1 MLAGNDPSHFQ
12 YWSLGLV
19 GARPVEERKGADR
32 GIDGRLYF
40 HVDTSGKTQQT
51 IFSVKAGQNIN
62 VAYVRDL
69 RGVIEREKAAIGVL
83 ITMEE
88 PTKPMLK
95 EAAEAGFY
103 KFKSSF
109 DTCTY
114 PRIQILTIEKLMVAL
129 RWPTRACWSIPLRK
143 PPRRERQSNN
153 SPSIPENKS
162 LARPILRCWP
172 VLCAAT

>member
-1 MLAGNDPSHFQ
+1 MGI
-12 YWSLGLV
+12 GLV
-19 GARPVEERKGADR
+19 DARPVEERRGADR

-40 HVDTSGKTQQT
+40 HVDNSGKTKQI

-62 VAYVRDL
+62 VAFVRDL

-103 KFKSSF
+103 KDESAF
-109 DTCTY
+109 DTGTY
-114 PRIQILTIEKLMVAL
+114 PRIQILTVEQLLSGGQVQYPRLLEATFKKAPKARAAAVEQLKLDPA
-129 RWPTRACWSIPLRK
+129 
-143 PPRRERQSNN
+143 E
-153 SPSIPENKS
+153 
-162 LARPILRCWP
+162 
-172 VLCAAT
+172 